1 MTVCLCAK
9 QMSSKYKTYV
19 AKLAEEEQLK
29 NMAIFAL
36 SSPNLWLS
44 MWIVGLEC
52 FGFLA
57 CGTGYSVFFWGRGSL
72 YNYRGITLG
81 MEMSANLGQSVKDFL
96 PKELLCNPRMQIVLR
111 HQSQPIFYFCQICQ
125 AVIQCKSTITL
136 AIWLPKF
143 LLGMVPNN
151 SQSKGQHRVK
161 DNGSVLIYPRTV
173 NIS

>member
-1 MTVCLCAK
+1 MHNSRLAGCHTTIATCLTVCLCAK
-9 QMSSKYKTYV
+9 PMSSKYKTYV
-19 AKLAEEEQLK
+19 ANLAEEEQLK

-125 AVIQCKSTITL
+125 AVIQCKSDHN
-136 AIWLPKF
+136 
-143 LLGMVPNN
+143 LGNMT
-151 SQSKGQHRVK
+151 SKILIR
-161 DNGSVLIYPRTV
+161 DGSE
-173 NIS
+173 